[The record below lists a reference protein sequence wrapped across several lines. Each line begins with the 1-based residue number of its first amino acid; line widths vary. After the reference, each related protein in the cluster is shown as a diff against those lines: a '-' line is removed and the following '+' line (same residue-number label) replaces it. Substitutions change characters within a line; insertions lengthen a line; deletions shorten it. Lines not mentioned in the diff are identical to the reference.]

1 MNSICRSSRRTW
13 CAALALTLS
22 AWGLAAQA
30 QAPYPQRPI
39 TFVVPNA
46 AGGAADNLA
55 RSFAEALGKQLGQS
69 VVVENLGGASGSL
82 AAQKVLRAAPDGYT
96 LLFGTTSDMVVA
108 PIAIKSVGY
117 SAKDFTPIAKVGSTP
132 MTLVARSNLGVSN
145 AEQLV
150 ALAKQKPG
158 GLTVGTTGNASL
170 QAFATVALQRAEDR
184 LAGCSLQRRCAADE
198 RPAGRTDR
206 PGCGGTARH
215 HFPGAGRQA
224 HHVGCAVRQAFSP
237 GR

>member
-1 MNSICRSSRRTW
+1 MHSICRWRRRTW
-13 CAALALTLS
+13 CGALALTLA
-22 AWGLAAQA
+22 AWGSAAQA

-132 MTLVARSNLGVSN
+132 MTLVARSNLGVSS
-145 AEQLV
+145 AGHGRSPV
-150 ALAKQKPG
+150 ACRSVPR
-158 GLTVGTTGNASL
+158 
-170 QAFATVALQRAEDR
+170 ATHRCRPLPRWRFSALRRSTCWVFPTRAVHR
-184 LAGCSLQRRCAADE
+184 
-198 RPAGRTDR
+198 
-206 PGCGGTARH
+206 
-215 HFPGAGRQA
+215 
-224 HHVGCAVRQAFSP
+224 
-237 GR
+237 